1 MENEINGCLFV
12 GKQGLFKIYCA
23 FKVICIRSVHSIE
36 VGEIV
41 DVTSVKT
48 SPNGYIV
55 YEIDGEHYY
64 HHHFILADIAD
75 K

>member
-12 GKQGLFKIYCA
+12 GKQGLFRVYCS
-23 FKVICIRSVHSIE
+23 FKVICINAINTIKS
-36 VGEIV
+36 GEIV

-64 HHHFILADIAD
+64 HHYFILADITN